1 EDGKAWW
8 RRTRRR
14 PTSAARAQVAQS
26 GTTPAPRGRA
36 RLGALGEI
44 EVPTITRWCKFVPLA
59 VRPVPSYI
67 TRPAGELMD
76 RRTFLG
82 TLRGR
87 PLAAPVF
94 VEAQQA
100 RNVYSGGYL
109 SSSATI
115 FEPFRHALRELGYTE
130 DQNLLIEARLAAGKI
145 ERLLALP
152 PELGL
157 TKSQNLLIE
166 ARLAAG
172 KIDRLPALAVELVR
186 ARVDVIAAV
195 SPPAIEAAKGATTA
209 IPIVMAFIS
218 VDPVQSGFVDS
229 LGRPGWQHHRRG
241 DDRRRHRRKAACL
254 YHKNCA
260 PLA

>member
-14 PTSAARAQVAQS
+14 PTSAARAQVAQ
-26 GTTPAPRGRA
+26 GEATALPRGRA

-82 TLRGR
+82 TLAGSL
-87 PLAAPVF
+87 LAAPVV

-100 RNVYSGGYL
+100 RNVYSVGYL

-115 FEPFRHALRELGYTE
+115 LEPFRHALRELGYTE
-130 DQNLLIEARLAAGKI
+130 D
-145 ERLLALP
+145 
-152 PELGL
+152 
-157 TKSQNLLIE
+157 QNLLIE

-195 SPPAIEAAKGATTA
+195 SPPAIEAAKGAKTA
-209 IPIVMAFIS
+209 IPIVTAFFS